1 MSPSGENCKTDVI
14 CRFKLPH
21 FVANNRERMDKTV
34 HRWFKAGFISSI
46 MRFQSLMNVRKPFCQ
61 WQNLAGLPYSM
72 PDDSVFETV

>member
-1 MSPSGENCKTDVI
+1 MY
-14 CRFKLPH
+14 
-21 FVANNRERMDKTV
+21 KTV

-46 MRFQSLMNVRKPFCQ
+46 MRFQSLMNMCKTFCQ